1 MSKNPPKADLS
12 RVVQM
17 PKLPGSSHQDV
28 HLYEDMREG
37 AQMLYQKEAQIKGAA
52 RTIEQ
57 QFALYRDQ
65 IGILRSINAS
75 VTTKFVRIKD
85 VSNSVR
91 RNCDNQLKKL
101 NSMKRKAENPLDKQR
116 IEQQIA
122 YIENIKKQAE
132 AIRDNVRVELRN
144 SVRAIRT
151 IMWHI

>member
-1 MSKNPPKADLS
+1 MSKNPPKVDLS
-12 RVVQM
+12 RVVEM
-17 PKLPGSSHQDV
+17 PKLRASSHQDV

-37 AQMLYQKEAQIKGAA
+37 AQLLYQKEAQIKGAA

-65 IGILRSINAS
+65 IGILRNINAS
-75 VTTKFVRIKD
+75 VNTKFIRTKD
-85 VSNSVR
+85 IAKSVR
-91 RNCDNQLKKL
+91 RNCDNQLRKLDAMKK
-101 NSMKRKAENPLDKQR
+101 KAENPLDKQR

-122 YIENIKKQAE
+122 YTERIKKEAE
-132 AIRDNVRVELRN
+132 EIRDEVRVELRN